1 MYTRRMK
8 RSLVAASLALLTLPA
23 SGAPPSSA
31 WHVVAAWP
39 PVPAAVTWGQPSS
52 VTVDREGRVLI
63 FHRGEAPLLR
73 FSRTGVLEGAWGD
86 GVFKM
91 AHGLKVAPD
100 GNIWVTDARRHIIV
114 KFSPA
119 GKQVL
124 MLGTPDQQG
133 TGRDHFGGVADIA
146 FLPNGDFY
154 AADGYQ
160 NSRVIKFD
168 KDGKF
173 LAEWGRK
180 GTGPGEFN
188 LPHAIAV
195 DSKGLVYVADRE
207 NRRIQVFKP
216 DGTYVTEWHVMRPFG
231 MAMTPRDELWVADAE
246 KNSVVQL
253 NLKGEVIDSF
263 EPPDPKPGELMGPH
277 MLAVD
282 RDGGVYVAETR
293 RLTVRKFVKGPR

>member
-1 MYTRRMK
+1 MK
-8 RSLVAASLALLTLPA
+8 LWSVAVGLACLTLPA
-23 SGAPPSSA
+23 SGAPPSTA
-31 WHVVAAWP
+31 WHVVATWP
-39 PVPAAVTWGQPSS
+39 PVPASVMWGQPSS
-52 VTVDREGRVLI
+52 VTVDQEGRVLI

-73 FSRTGVLEGAWGD
+73 FNRSGELEDAWGS
-86 GVFKM
+86 GMFKM

-119 GKQVL
+119 GKQL
-124 MLGTPDQQG
+124 LRLGTPDEPG
-133 TGRDHFGGVADIA
+133 TGRTHFGGVADIA
-146 FLPNGDFY
+146 FLANGDFY

-168 KDGKF
+168 KEGRF

-207 NRRIQVFKP
+207 NRRIQVFTP
-216 DGTYVTEWHVMRPFG
+216 MGQYVTEWHVIRPFG

-246 KNSVVQL
+246 KNRVVQL
-253 NLKGEVIDSF
+253 DLKGEIIDSF
-263 EPPDPKPGELMGPH
+263 EPPDPTPGELMGPH
-277 MLAVD
+277 MLGVD
-282 RDGGVYVAETR
+282 KDGGVYVAETR
-293 RLTVRKFVKGPR
+293 RLTVRKFAKRPR